1 MQLKATEMSVGHAI
15 KRIGKPSCL
24 ATIAAL
30 VLAAANGN
38 ASTISAVSGPFSGT
52 GTVAGSVSTP
62 FPGLSGNT
70 ISVTEAISSFSNP
83 GFDLLVGLDAT
94 TYARTE
100 YTVTKI
106 ITNNTNFTWNTFSVG
121 VGCGPLGTVPCFG
134 IGANNPLRMDYFS
147 PTGMTPTL
155 AGTTPA
161 GTLVENGES
170 YFTFTG
176 LSVAPG
182 APALTLTFNIDA
194 GRGVSGGAT
203 MYQDATAP
211 EPATCATVGAVFI
224 LLGLS
229 RHRRKPA
236 AL

>member
-1 MQLKATEMSVGHAI
+1 MQLKATELSVGHTI

-30 VLAAANGN
+30 VLAAANGT
-38 ASTISAVSGPFSGT
+38 ASTISAVSGPLSGT

-62 FPGLSGNT
+62 FPGLGGNT
-70 ISVTEAISSFSNP
+70 ISVTEAISSFSNT

-106 ITNNTNFTWNTFSVG
+106 ITNNTNFTWNTFSVA
-121 VGCGPLGTVPCFG
+121 VGCDPLGTVPCFG
-134 IGANNPLRMDYFS
+134 TGANNPLRMDYVGL
-147 PTGMTPTL
+147 TGMTPTL
-155 AGTTPA
+155 TGTTP
-161 GTLVENGES
+161 GFLVMNGES

-176 LSVAPG
+176 LSFAPH

-194 GRGVSGGAT
+194 GLGWSGGAL